1 MLSPR
6 AKNNICLL
14 LAHPWARKPDCSRQQ
29 PIINRACAASLFD
42 FYVYVCTGDPSGGG
56 WGESLMLQE
65 FEWELMP
72 VMVRVEKFKNLQ
84 NKACLPSLLCYLL
97 CPGYFGGD
105 SFFCVCVCVWLWD
118 SKSPPLWSPVMC
130 AYILCPK
137 DGFLFFLNYF
147 FICTSGIHERK

>member
-65 FEWELMP
+65 FGWELMP

-97 CPGYFGGD
+97 CPGVQVVIL
-105 SFFCVCVCVWLWD
+105 FFVCVCVSLWD
-118 SKSPPLWSPVMC
+118 SKSIKDSPQNPHRFGRLWCVRTSYVQ
-130 AYILCPK
+130 K
-137 DGFLFFLNYF
+137 TGFCFF
-147 FICTSGIHERK
+147 